1 MTGVTYDT
9 GALIAAERNDRQ
21 MWLLHR
27 RALNRGVIPTVP
39 TTVLAQGWRGGP
51 QPLMS
56 RLLAGCYLE
65 PLDEQLARSAGTACG
80 RAGTSDIVDAVVVV
94 GAAARGDQIAT
105 SDTDDILH
113 LCKANGHT
121 LDVQEL

>member
-27 RALNRGVIPTVP
+27 RALNRGDIPTVP

-56 RLLAGCYLE
+56 RLLAGCHVE
-65 PLDEQLARSAGTACG
+65 PLDERLARSAGTACG
-80 RAGTSDIVDAVVVV
+80 RAGTSDIVDAVVVL
-94 GAAARGDQIAT
+94 GAAERGDRIAT
-105 SDTDDILH
+105 SDIDDILH

>member
-39 TTVLAQGWRGGP
+39 TAVLAQGWRGGP

-56 RLLAGCYLE
+56 RLLATCRVE
-65 PLDEQLARSAGTACG
+65 PLDEQLARSAGAACG
-80 RAGTSDIVDAVVVV
+80 RAGTSDIVDAAVVVS
-94 GAAARGDQIAT
+94 ALSRGDLVVT
-105 SDTDDILH
+105 SDPADIRRLGE
-113 LCKANGHT
+113 ANGHT
-121 LDVQEL
+121 LDLREL

>member
-1 MTGVTYDT
+1 MTGITYDT
-9 GALIAAERNDRQ
+9 GALIAAERSDRQ
-21 MWLLHR
+21 MWLFHR

-39 TTVLAQGWRGGP
+39 SAVLAQGWRGGP

-56 RLLAGCYLE
+56 RLLAGCYVE

-80 RAGTSDIVDAVVVV
+80 RAGTSDIIDAVVVV

-105 SDTDDILH
+105 SDIDDILH
-113 LCKANGHT
+113 LCEANGHT